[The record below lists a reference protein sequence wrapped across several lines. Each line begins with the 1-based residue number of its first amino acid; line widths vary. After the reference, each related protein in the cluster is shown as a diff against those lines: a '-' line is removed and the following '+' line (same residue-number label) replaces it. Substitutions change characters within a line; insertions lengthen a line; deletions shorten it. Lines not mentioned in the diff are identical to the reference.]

1 MVKSAFPSSPSRPRV
16 RSLLRRPLSAVQDFL
31 RIEAASAIILMA
43 ASSLALLIANSSF
56 AGWYLGTLA
65 IALPVPG
72 LHMSVQHAV
81 NGGLMALFFLL
92 VGLEIKRELR
102 VGELSSWSR
111 VALPGIAALGGMI
124 VPALLYVSVNRA
136 GGEALRGW
144 AIPAATDIA
153 FALGV
158 LSLFGARVPSS
169 LKLFL
174 TALAILDD
182 LGAILIIALFY
193 TATLSLPALAFAA
206 LGLAG
211 LGLVNVFGVRR
222 LAPNLSLGL
231 PGG

>member
-1 MVKSAFPSSPSRPRV
+1 MVRAAFRPRRPSFRV
-16 RSLLRRPLSAVQDFL
+16 RSLLRLPLTAVQEFL
-31 RIEAASAIILMA
+31 RVEAASAIILMA
-43 ASSLALLIANSSF
+43 ASAAALVIANSSG
-56 AGWYLGTLA
+56 AGWYVDALA
-65 IALPVPG
+65 AVLPVPG
-72 LHMSVQHAV
+72 AHLSVLHAV
-81 NGGLMALFFLL
+81 NDGLMALFFLL
-92 VGLEIKRELR
+92 VGLEIKRELC

-111 VALPGIAALGGMI
+111 IALPGIAALGGMI
-124 VPALLYVSVNRA
+124 VPALLYLLVNRA
-136 GGEALRGW
+136 NGETLRGW

-158 LSLFGARVPSS
+158 LSLLGARVPSS

-193 TATLSLPALAFAA
+193 TATLSLPALALAA

-211 LGLVNVFGVRR
+211 LGALNVLGVRR